1 MTKRYNVKTNAGSS
15 ILTTVNGEYF
25 TGMMSPSLSDGEV
38 YLEFFA
44 NAADAGA
51 LTNAITPTAGTI
63 TASASPIGN
72 VFIRD
77 AQETTINASEVS
89 SPDAAYTPPIISG
102 TAVRGKVTFA
112 GITGATH
119 ARVIFARR
127 ES

>member
-44 NAADAGA
+44 NAVDAGA
-51 LTNAITPTAGTI
+51 LTNAITPTGGTI
-63 TASASPIGN
+63 TVSASPMGN

-77 AQETTINASEVS
+77 ANETIINAAEVS
-89 SPDAAYTPPIISG
+89 VPDGTYTPPIISG
-102 TAVRGKVTFA
+102 TAVMGKVVFS

-127 ES
+127 DL